1 MDFEW
6 NEAKNQSNLVKHKI
20 GFELAERFDW
30 HRAIIEADDRTD
42 YGEDRYLA
50 RSYADDGVGYSIVF
64 THRCSIVRIISVRPF
79 NKKEEMRYGKR

>member
-6 NEAKNQSNLVKHKI
+6 NEAKNQSNLVKHKV

-30 HRAIIEADDRTD
+30 HGAIIEPDDRTD

-50 RSYADDGVGYSIVF
+50 RGYADDGIGYSIVF
-64 THRCSIVRIISVRPF
+64 TYRGSIVRIISVRSF